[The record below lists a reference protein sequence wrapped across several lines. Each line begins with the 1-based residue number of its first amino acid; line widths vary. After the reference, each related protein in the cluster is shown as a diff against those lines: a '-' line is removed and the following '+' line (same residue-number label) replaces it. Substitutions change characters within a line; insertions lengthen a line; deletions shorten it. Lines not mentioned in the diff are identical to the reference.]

1 MIWIL
6 LAVVFA
12 VWIWLKYIRTLSHFT
27 RLGVKQSN
35 HPWPFLGDQWR
46 MIFRYMSVGE
56 ITLMIYNLCQKCRY
70 VGFYQFTVPA
80 LVVKDP
86 ELIKQLTVKDFD
98 HFTDHRSL
106 IDPESDPI
114 FAGNLLFLTGQ
125 KWKEMRSTL
134 SGTFTSSK
142 MKHMFGTI
150 NEAASNFVQY
160 FIDRDED
167 IFEVELKDIFT
178 KYTNDV
184 IATSAFGIKVDSLGE
199 PDNKFYNMGRRLTNF
214 SGFLISLKMF
224 LLFALPS
231 VYKIFKV
238 SFFNRNLLQ
247 YFRSIIHDTI
257 HTREEKGIVRK
268 DMINLLLETRKGVV
282 HEEENVTETGYATVK
297 ESTYLDKSKFK
308 QSKELTDDE
317 ITSQA
322 LIFFIAGFDTI
333 STALCFGS
341 YELAMNKDIQD
352 KLRQEILQADKENNG
367 NLSYESLLK
376 MKYLDNVFS
385 EILRKWPPAVM
396 MDRICTKPYTIEP
409 KYPDEKPISL
419 NVGDMFMLPMFGL
432 HRDPKY
438 FPNPEKFDP
447 ERFSDE
453 EKGKIVPYSYIP
465 FGSGPR
471 NCIGSRFAIL
481 EAKALLYYLLLNF
494 QIVPIK
500 KTAIPLK
507 LSKTTLQHTAEGGYW
522 MGLKRIR
529 E

>member
-6 LAVVFA
+6 LAVVLA
-12 VWIWLKYIRTLSHFT
+12 VWIWLKYIRPLSHFT

-35 HPWPFLGDQWR
+35 HPWPFFGDQWR

-56 ITLMIYNLCQKCRY
+56 VALMIYNLCQKCRY
-70 VGFYQFTVPA
+70 VGFYQFTVPT
-80 LVVKDP
+80 LIVKDP
-86 ELIKQLTVKDFD
+86 ELIKQITVKDFD
-98 HFTDHRSL
+98 HFTDYRQFV
-106 IDPESDPI
+106 DPDSDPI
-114 FAGNLLFLTGQ
+114 WAGNLFSLTGSVDTCLGPS
-125 KWKEMRSTL
+125 MR
-134 SGTFTSSK
+134 
-142 MKHMFGTI
+142 
-150 NEAASNFVQY
+150 
-160 FIDRDED
+160 
-167 IFEVELKDIFT
+167 
-178 KYTNDV
+178 
-184 IATSAFGIKVDSLGE
+184 
-199 PDNKFYNMGRRLTNF
+199 
-214 SGFLISLKMF
+214 
-224 LLFALPS
+224 
-231 VYKIFKV
+231 
-238 SFFNRNLLQ
+238 
-247 YFRSIIHDTI
+247 
-257 HTREEKGIVRK
+257 
-268 DMINLLLETRKGVV
+268 
-282 HEEENVTETGYATVK
+282 
-297 ESTYLDKSKFK
+297 
-308 QSKELTDDE
+308 
-317 ITSQA
+317 
-322 LIFFIAGFDTI
+322 
-333 STALCFGS
+333 
-341 YELAMNKDIQD
+341 
-352 KLRQEILQADKENNG
+352 
-367 NLSYESLLK
+367 
-376 MKYLDNVFS
+376 
-385 EILRKWPPAVM
+385 PPVVM